1 MGKRTS
7 RNRKA
12 RSAGHHIQ
20 AVPATDTP
28 AVPATAAARAAT
40 TAMTTTAMTT
50 PCEGG
55 RR

>member
-28 AVPATAAARAAT
+28 AVPATEADRA
-40 TAMTTTAMTT
+40 TTTAMTT
-50 PCEGG
+50 PLEGG